1 MTALRI
7 SRTAPV
13 LAGVAIALFL
23 SGTAGADEVPVVGPD
38 DIAALVADRRGD
50 VVVVNFWATWC
61 PPCLREFPDIIAAYD
76 DYRDRGVDVL
86 AVSMN
91 EAEEVADIDDF
102 IERFDPPFGIYRAE
116 SLEAEF
122 FSGVL
127 DSWYG
132 EMPMTLV
139 FDRTGELV
147 DAHKKPLTYDEL
159 AAELDRLLGQSL
171 P

>member
-1 MTALRI
+1 MAATGLRWAV
-7 SRTAPV
+7 RA
-13 LAGVAIALFL
+13 LAGAVGALIL
-23 SGTAGADEVPVVGPD
+23 AGQAGADQIQVVGAD
-38 DIAALVADRRGD
+38 DIAALVADREGN

-61 PPCLREFPDIIAAYD
+61 PPCLREFPDIIAAYR

-91 EAEEVADIDDF
+91 EAEDSADIDDF
-102 IERFDPPFGIYRAE
+102 IARFEPPFGIYRAE

-139 FDRTGELV
+139 FDRSGTLV
-147 DAHKKPLTYDEL
+147 SAHKKALTYDEL
-159 AAELDRLLGQSL
+159 TAELDGLID
-171 P
+171 